1 MKLSPALYLVK
12 FPVAVSSET
21 SAPTARALVPKEPER
36 LTTGLAVR
44 PMLALTPA

>member
-1 MKLSPALYLVK
+1 LYLVK
-12 FPVAVSSET
+12 FPEAVSSEI

-36 LTTGLAVR
+36 LTIGFAVR